1 VYVLLLA
8 EGFEEVEAVTP
19 ADFLRRAGIDV
30 RLVGVTGKIVAGNH
44 GIRITADTT
53 LEELGPDAWRPRRLE
68 ALSSG
73 GVDIEGVI
81 VPGGMPGAANIAA
94 SEAAVALIRRLFS
107 QGKLVAAICAA
118 PAVVLTAAGIVG
130 GRRVTC
136 FPGFEERFDG
146 TGAHFAE
153 DRVVEDGNLITSRG
167 AGTAAEFAIRIIERI
182 AGQDEALE
190 VHRRTLQPGA
200 AGPGATD

>member
-1 VYVLLLA
+1 
-8 EGFEEVEAVTP
+8 
-19 ADFLRRAGIDV
+19 
-30 RLVGVTGKIVAGNH
+30 
-44 GIRITADTT
+44 
-53 LEELGPDAWRPRRLE
+53 
-68 ALSSG
+68 
-73 GVDIEGVI
+73 
-81 VPGGMPGAANIAA
+81 
-94 SEAAVALIRRLFS
+94 
-107 QGKLVAAICAA
+107 
-118 PAVVLTAAGIVG
+118 VLTAAGIVG